1 MLFPA
6 YPLPIHHDGSTRY
19 VSSAAPRLGDSRV
32 GWLVDP
38 DGEGADGAEGYFML
52 DAFVYERAGQ
62 PCRAC
67 GGAIARIVQGQRAT
81 YYCRRCQRR

>member
-1 MLFPA
+1 MTTAPA
-6 YPLPIHHDGSTRY
+6 PALLVI
-19 VSSAAPRLGDSRV
+19 SSGCH
-32 GWLVDP
+32 
-38 DGEGADGAEGYFML
+38 GAEGYFML

-67 GGAIARIVQGQRAT
+67 GDAISRIVQGQRAT